1 MNYVLDACALIAL
14 LDEEEGVDIVQDI
27 ITKAIDGDVTLY
39 MSIINYT
46 EVHYDRLKIGGKDKA
61 QIFLGRLSCLPI
73 IIVDGISLVVSH
85 EASRLK
91 IAHHI
96 SLADAI
102 GLATAKEL
110 SAVFVTSDHKEL
122 EPIEQHEAVSFLWLP
137 SSPKK

>member
-14 LDEEEGVDIVQDI
+14 LDEEEGADIVQDI

-46 EVHYDRLKIGGKDKA
+46 EVYYDRLKIGGPEKA
-61 QIFLGRLSCLPI
+61 KLFVDNLFCLPI
-73 IIVDGISLVVSH
+73 TIVDGISRVVSH

-96 SLADAI
+96 SLADSV
-102 GLATAKEL
+102 GLATALEL
-110 SAVFVTSDHKEL
+110 SAQFVTSDHSEL
-122 EPIEQHEAVSFLWLP
+122 EPIEQYELVSFLWLP
-137 SSPKK
+137 ARPKK